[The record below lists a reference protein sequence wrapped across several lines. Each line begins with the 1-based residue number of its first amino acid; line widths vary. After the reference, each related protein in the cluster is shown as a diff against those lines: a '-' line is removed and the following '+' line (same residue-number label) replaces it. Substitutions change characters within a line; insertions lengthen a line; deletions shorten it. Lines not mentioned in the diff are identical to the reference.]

1 MVNVLIMKNYLFLL
15 VSLFCFSGISAQ
27 PFYKDLERVDSF
39 DKIDYPYPVSKQAI
53 FDGMEIA
60 YMDVGSGNETILF
73 IHGLGSYAPAWK
85 KNIEELKSSYRCI
98 AIDLPGYG
106 RSSKGAYEGSMS
118 FFSKSVVAFMDS
130 LGLKEVVL
138 TGHSMGGQ
146 ISIVT
151 ALSHPDRV
159 SKLILV
165 APAGIETFSEGEK
178 EWFRD
183 AITAKGVMLTP
194 LDAIESNLGQNFYK
208 MPDDAFFMVQDR
220 YAMTGAGE
228 EYLWYCY
235 IIPKSIQGMVNQ
247 PVIRDLPKITQP
259 TLIVMGAADQL
270 IPNRYLHGGSTK
282 KIAEKGGELIPDS
295 RVEVIK
301 KAGHFVMF
309 EKADEVNTLIVNF
322 VN

>member
-1 MVNVLIMKNYLFLL
+1 MKTTFTTIAFILLSFLA
-15 VSLFCFSGISAQ
+15 FGQ
-27 PFYKDLERVDSF
+27 PTYKGLEKVKSF
-39 DKIDYPYPVSKQAI
+39 DEIEYPFPVSKI
-53 FDGMEIA
+53 SLSNDIEMA

-73 IHGLGSYAPAWK
+73 IHGLGSYSPAWK
-85 KNIEELKSSYRCI
+85 KNIEELKSNYRCI

-106 RSSKGAYEGSMS
+106 RSSKGSYEGSMT
-118 FFSKSVVAFMDS
+118 FFSGKVIEFMDA

-138 TGHSMGGQ
+138 AGHSMGGQ

-151 ALSHPDRV
+151 ALAHPDRV
-159 SKLILV
+159 SELILV

-194 LDAIESNLGQNFYK
+194 LDAIESNLGSNFYK
-208 MPDDAFFMVQDR
+208 MPDDAFFMVRDR

-228 EYLWYCY
+228 EFLWYSY
-235 IIPKSIQGMVNQ
+235 IIPKSIEGMVNE

-259 TLIVMGAADQL
+259 TLIIMGAADQL
-270 IPNRYLHGGSTK
+270 IPNRYLHGGSSA
-282 KIAEKGGELIPDS
+282 KIAEIGGELIPNS

-309 EKADEVNTLIVNF
+309 EKADVVNELIADFIN
-322 VN
+322 